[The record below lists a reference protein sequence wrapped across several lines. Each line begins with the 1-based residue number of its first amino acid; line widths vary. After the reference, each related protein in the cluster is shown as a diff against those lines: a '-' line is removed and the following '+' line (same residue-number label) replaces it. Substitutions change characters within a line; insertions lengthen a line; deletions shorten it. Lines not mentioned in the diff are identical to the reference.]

1 MVVGGQDRA
10 EAEEAL
16 EDGEEEEE
24 EDTTTA
30 LVKFTIRGYAQRNR
44 DTPLSF
50 YKCLNGVTT
59 YLKTLNPQ

>member
-30 LVKFTIRGYAQRNR
+30 LVKFTIRGYTYYTDVFELLAY
-44 DTPLSF
+44 PYLS
-50 YKCLNGVTT
+50 LT
-59 YLKTLNPQ
+59 Q